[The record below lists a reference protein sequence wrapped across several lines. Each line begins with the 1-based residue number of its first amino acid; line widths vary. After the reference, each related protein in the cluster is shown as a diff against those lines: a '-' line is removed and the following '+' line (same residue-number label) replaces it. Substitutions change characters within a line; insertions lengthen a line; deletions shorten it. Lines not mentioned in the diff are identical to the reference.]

1 MVELSHT
8 LTGTVTPA
16 DKAANDYLLLP
27 FDVPPGL
34 SRLTVSYEYSDAVSA
49 ALPGGSGNV
58 VDIGV
63 FDPRGATVFQGQ
75 GFRGWSGSGR
85 SEFTIGLADATP
97 GYLPGPIYPGTWH
110 ILLGLYHILPQG
122 CDYRLTITG
131 QSGEVASPAQR
142 DLRTPLLSREA
153 GWYRGD
159 LHSHTHHSDAVGSL
173 SDLVAAA
180 RARGL
185 DFVAVTDH
193 NTSSHLPHLAA
204 AGGDELLLIPG
215 QEITTYYGHANA
227 WGIQGWQEFRCR
239 DDATMARIIDAV
251 HAAGALFSVNHP
263 KDNGPPWEY
272 SPDLPFDCV
281 EAWQSLWAFNNYQSL
296 DFWDSLLRRGRRV
309 VAVGGSDKHVEPFTG
324 QLSFYDIGTP
334 TTWVYAEEL
343 STAGILAGIR
353 AGHVFISA
361 DPPGP
366 ELYLAADDAGDG
378 LCEGMISISNFARPG
393 SLRPGSGQAP
403 DPGQKRGF
411 GNPLGAILDPL
422 MMGDEVIITDGHP
435 VMLRAQVVGGR
446 GLVLRIVS
454 GQEVESIPVENNDF
468 THCWQARPKG
478 DTFYRLELVE
488 PGGGEA
494 ARDPAAMVRRA
505 LSNPIYV
512 TTATPGR
519 DG

>member
-1 MVELSHT
+1 MVELSRT
-8 LTGTVTPA
+8 LTGSVTPA

-27 FDVPPGL
+27 FEVPPGL
-34 SRLTVSYEYSDAVSA
+34 SRLTVSYEYSNAVSA

-85 SEFTIGLADATP
+85 SEFTIGPADTTP

-110 ILLGLYHILPQG
+110 ILLGLYHILPEG
-122 CDYRLTITG
+122 CDYRLTIVG
-131 QSGEVASPAQR
+131 QPGEVASPAQR
-142 DLRTPLLSREA
+142 DLRAPVLSRKA
-153 GWYRGD
+153 RWYRGD

-193 NTSSHLPHLAA
+193 NTVSHLPHLAA

-239 DDATMARIIDAV
+239 DDVTMARIIDAV
-251 HAAGALFSVNHP
+251 HASGALFSVNHP
-263 KDNGPPWEY
+263 KDNGPAWEY
-272 SPDLPFDCV
+272 SPNLPFDCV
-281 EAWQSLWAFNNYQSL
+281 EAWQGLWAFNNYQSL
-296 DFWDSLLRRGRRV
+296 AFWDRLLQQGRRV

-334 TTWVYAEEL
+334 TTWVYAGEL
-343 STAGILAGIR
+343 STAGILGGIQ

-361 DPPGP
+361 DPQGP
-366 ELYLAADDAGDG
+366 ELYLAADAAGDG
-378 LCEGMISISNFARPG
+378 LHEG
-393 SLRPGSGQAP
+393 
-403 DPGQKRGF
+403 
-411 GNPLGAILDPL
+411 
-422 MMGDEVIITDGHP
+422 MMGDELIIAAGRSM
-435 VMLRAQVVGGR
+435 MLRAQVVGGR

-454 GQEVESIPVENNDF
+454 GEGVKSVPVESDDF
-468 THCWQARPKG
+468 AYRWQARPKG

-488 PGGGEA
+488 PGGA
-494 ARDPAAMVRRA
+494 KVARNPAALVRRA

-512 TTATPGR
+512 TIAAPGR

>member
-1 MVELSHT
+1 MVELSRT
-8 LTGTVTPA
+8 LTGSVTPA

-34 SRLTVSYEYSDAVSA
+34 SRLIVSYEYSNAVSA

-63 FDPRGATVFQGQ
+63 FDPRGAAVFQGQ
-75 GFRGWSGSGR
+75 GFRGWSGSDR

-97 GYLPGPIYPGTWH
+97 GYLPGPIYPGVWH
-110 ILLGLYHILPQG
+110 IILGLYHILPEG
-122 CDYRLTITG
+122 CDYRLTIVG

-142 DLRTPLLSREA
+142 DLKAPVLSRKA

-272 SPDLPFDCV
+272 SSDLPFDCV
-281 EAWQSLWAFNNYQSL
+281 EAWQSLWAANNHQSL
-296 DFWDSLLRRGRRV
+296 AFWDSLLRRGRRV
-309 VAVGGSDKHVEPFTG
+309 VAVGGSDKHVPPFTG

-334 TTWVYAEEL
+334 TTWVYAGEL
-343 STAGILAGIR
+343 STAGILGGIQ

-361 DPPGP
+361 DPQGP
-366 ELYLAADDAGDG
+366 ELYLAADADGDG
-378 LCEGMISISNFARPG
+378 VYEG
-393 SLRPGSGQAP
+393 
-403 DPGQKRGF
+403 
-411 GNPLGAILDPL
+411 
-422 MMGDEVIITDGHP
+422 MMGDEVVIAAGQSVI
-435 VMLRAQVVGGR
+435 LRAQVIGGR

-454 GQEVESIPVENNDF
+454 SDGVKRVSVESDDF
-468 THCWQARPKG
+468 AHCWQARPQD

-494 ARDPAAMVRRA
+494 GRNPAALVRLA

-512 TTATPGR
+512 TIATPGR

>member
-1 MVELSHT
+1 MAELSHT
-8 LTGTVTPA
+8 LTGSVTPA
-16 DKAANDYLLLP
+16 DKAADDYLLLP
-27 FDVPPGL
+27 FEVPPGL
-34 SRLTVSYEYSDAVSA
+34 SRLTVSYEYSGAVSA

-63 FDPRGATVFQGQ
+63 FDPRGAEVFQGQ
-75 GFRGWSGSGR
+75 GFRGWSGSDR

-110 ILLGLYHILPQG
+110 IIFGLYHILPEG
-122 CDYRLTITG
+122 CDYRLTIVG

-142 DLRTPLLSREA
+142 DLKAPVLSRKA
-153 GWYRGD
+153 RWYRGD

-173 SDLVAAA
+173 GDLVAEA

-193 NTSSHLPHLAA
+193 NTVSHLPHLAA
-204 AGGDELLLIPG
+204 AGGDALLLIPG

-251 HAAGALFSVNHP
+251 HAAGGLFSANHP
-263 KDNGPPWEY
+263 KDVGPPWEY

-281 EAWQSLWAFNNYQSL
+281 EVWQAVWAANNYQSL
-296 DFWDSLLRRGRRV
+296 AFWESLLQQGRRV
-309 VAVGGSDKHVEPFTG
+309 VAVGGSDKHVTPFTG

-343 STAGILAGIR
+343 SAAGILDGIR

-361 DPPGP
+361 DPQGP
-366 ELYLAADDAGDG
+366 ELYLAVVPDENG
-378 LCEGMISISNFARPG
+378 LYEG
-393 SLRPGSGQAP
+393 
-403 DPGQKRGF
+403 
-411 GNPLGAILDPL
+411 
-422 MMGDEVIITDGHP
+422 MMGDEVIIAARRS
-435 VMLRAQVVGGR
+435 VMLRAQVIGGR

-454 GQEVESIPVENNDF
+454 GEGVESAPAESDDF
-468 THCWQARPKG
+468 VHRWQARPKG

-488 PGGGEA
+488 PGGEEA
-494 ARDPAAMVRRA
+494 SRNSATLVRRA

-512 TTATPGR
+512 TIAAPEG